1 LKTLKA
7 LPAKRKVA
15 VLGEMLELGEFHEQ
29 GHREVGEVAAETVD
43 LLIVVGEGAMAI
55 AEGALAAGMPSE
67 RVVRFAT
74 LEEAQRAW
82 REWLR
87 AGDVVL
93 LKASRAVGLERLLS
107 ELVSGK

>member
-1 LKTLKA
+1 
-7 LPAKRKVA
+7 
-15 VLGEMLELGEFHEQ
+15 MLELGAFHKQ
-29 GHREVGEVAAETVD
+29 GHRGVGEVAAETVD

-82 REWLR
+82 RAWLKR
-87 AGDVVL
+87 NDVVL
-93 LKASRAVGLERLLS
+93 LKASRAIGLEGLLEPIS
-107 ELVSGK
+107 EE